1 MRPGRAQCGLGSGK
15 RENKQTIPW
24 RDGQKCRMYGAEDSQ
39 KITRPDREI
48 GKSSVRLTVRS
59 ETGVHKK
66 VSESKGHGNEI
77 GFRFWGVAIIGR
89 TI

>member
-1 MRPGRAQCGLGSGK
+1 MQS
-15 RENKQTIPW
+15 
-24 RDGQKCRMYGAEDSQ
+24 AEDSQ

-59 ETGVHKK
+59 ETGVHEK
-66 VSESKGHGNEI
+66 VSESKGHGHEI

-89 TI
+89 TIEGEMKVSVDRACFDGVSR